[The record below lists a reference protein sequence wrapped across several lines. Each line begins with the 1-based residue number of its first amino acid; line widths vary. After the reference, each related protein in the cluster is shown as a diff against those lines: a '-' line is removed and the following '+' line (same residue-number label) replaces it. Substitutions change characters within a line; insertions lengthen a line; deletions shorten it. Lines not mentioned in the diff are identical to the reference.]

1 MYYLLKVRKENKLSK
16 EQKSFNLAEF
26 DFFLKSDMTCFDLR
40 TETETD
46 KELMWLILKYLEEN
60 GEINGQS
67 EYVAPA

>member
-40 TETETD
+40 TESETD
-46 KELMWLILKYLEEN
+46 KEFKKKLNVVNFKILGRKWRN
-60 GEINGQS
+60 
-67 EYVAPA
+67 

>member
-46 KELMWLILKYLEEN
+46 KELNVVNFKILGRKWRN
-60 GEINGQS
+60 
-67 EYVAPA
+67 

>member
-40 TETETD
+40 TESETD
-46 KELMWLILKYLEEN
+46 KRILKKNLN
-60 GEINGQS
+60 
-67 EYVAPA
+67 VVK